1 MHKAKNIK
9 IKIRFPIPFRCF
21 AALNMTIIIV
31 LPRHSEQSEESK
43 NCRNRCFAALN
54 MTIVIV
60 LSVILSKAK
69 NLKNSRNR
77 CFATLNMTQT

>member
-54 MTIVIV
+54 MTETEHSID
-60 LSVILSKAK
+60 SRQ
-69 NLKNSRNR
+69 NLH
-77 CFATLNMTQT
+77 LQ